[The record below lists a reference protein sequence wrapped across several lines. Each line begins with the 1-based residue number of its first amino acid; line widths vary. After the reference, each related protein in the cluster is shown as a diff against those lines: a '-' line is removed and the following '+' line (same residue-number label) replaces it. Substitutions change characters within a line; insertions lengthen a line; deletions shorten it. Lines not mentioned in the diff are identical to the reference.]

1 MIRRCVIFVAAA
13 AMTSGSACFAAEDS
27 AAGSAGVANDSEWNE
42 DDEDEGAGDGGQNS
56 GIDGGESGSSEP
68 GDDGGTP
75 PPEQEMEANFR
86 VPRASGGFVYSTS
99 ESTNSVA
106 VIDSSTLGI
115 EVVAVGRKPTVVLPI
130 DPGSALGAVA
140 VLNQD
145 SDDVS
150 LLRTIAAGETTVEWR
165 EITPGA
171 NNLAVTPDGRYVFA
185 HVDVDAPEEIGPGS
199 DQEVSVIDVTS
210 NQVARM
216 TVGAHPRTIAFSPDS
231 EFAYIVTADG
241 VNVVAMGDG
250 MFDGKPDIVPVHVE
264 QGIVPSELEVHVAPR
279 HGIALARIDGDRRL
293 VATDLHLRSQQVFTL
308 PGVPTDL
315 DISPDDGFALL
326 TLPSLTGS
334 SRLFELTLPLDE
346 DSELREHLVADE
358 YVGLTQIAPDGQ
370 TLVLYTSQQPTL
382 TPPPDDDGG
391 GESGSTG
398 ESSTGPADDADA
410 SSGSTGTP
418 EADTDGESQ
427 GESSGSTG
435 AIEDAELERR
445 FAAATMP
452 TQDDP
457 RLRITVARRSDD
469 GWDTSVT
476 LFVDR
481 PLATVGIA
489 PDSANAILVH
499 QGVATEVV
507 PHAYTLV
514 DLAKAFPVKKTQTV
528 TVYPDSI
535 LFTPEGDRAVVLLRG
550 PENGEQ
556 RVEQVDLRSFVVEG
570 LGLGSPPEGAGYV
583 ESTEKVFVAQEHPTG
598 RITFIDRNGAIE
610 TVTGFRL
617 NDAIKD

>member
-1 MIRRCVIFVAAA
+1 MIRGNVGLVAVVAVTGVLA
-13 AMTSGSACFAAEDS
+13 CALDKDESASPGVGED
-27 AAGSAGVANDSEWNE
+27 AGLDE
-42 DDEDEGAGDGGQNS
+42 DEDDEGAGGSGAPNGDGGTGTS
-56 GIDGGESGSSEP
+56 GGV
-68 GDDGGTP
+68 GDDGDTP

-106 VIDSSTLGI
+106 VINSSTLGI

-130 DPGSALGAVA
+130 DPGTALGAVA
-140 VLNQD
+140 VLNQE

-150 LLRTIAAGETTVEWR
+150 LLRTVAPGETSVEWR

-171 NNLAVTPDGRYVFA
+171 NSLAVTPDGRYVFA

-210 NQVARM
+210 NRVARM

-231 EFAYIVTADG
+231 TFAYIVTADG
-241 VNVVAMGDG
+241 VNVVGTNDG

-264 QGIVPSELEVHVAPR
+264 RGIAPSTLEVHVAPS
-279 HGIALARIDGDRRL
+279 HGIALARVDGDPRL
-293 VATDLHLRSQQVFTL
+293 VATDLHVREQRVFTL
-308 PGVPTDL
+308 SGVPTDL
-315 DISPDDGFALL
+315 DVSPDDSFAML

-334 SRLFELTLPLDE
+334 SRLFELALPLAD
-346 DSELREHLVADE
+346 DPELREHLVQNE

-370 TLVLYTSQQPTL
+370 TLVLYTSQTPTL
-382 TPPPDDDGG
+382 VPP
-391 GESGSTG
+391 S
-398 ESSTGPADDADA
+398 DDAETEGTDGSSSGPSDDA
-410 SSGSTGTP
+410 SSGSTSGVTEP
-418 EADTDGESQ
+418 ETDTDAETGES
-427 GESSGSTG
+427 ESESGVV
-435 AIEDAELERR
+435 DAQRERR
-445 FAAATMP
+445 FAANTP
-452 TQDDP
+452 TNDDP
-457 RLRITVARRSDD
+457 RLRITVARRTDE

-489 PDSANAILVH
+489 PDSTNAILIH
-499 QGVATEVV
+499 QGVANQAV

-514 DLAKAFPVKKTQTV
+514 DLAKSFPVKKTQTV
-528 TVYPDSI
+528 TVYPDSV
-535 LFTPEGDRAVVLLRG
+535 LFTPEGDRAVVLLRAPAG
-550 PENGEQ
+550 SEQ
-556 RVEQVDLRSFVVEG
+556 RVEQVDLRSFVVDG
-570 LGLGSPPEGAGYV
+570 LVLGSPPEGAGYV

-598 RITFIDRNGAIE
+598 RITFIDRDGAIE